1 MIVDDNTDTDD
12 SLQKPHQFS
21 MFQGLG
27 LKDRQHLAERFATI
41 HCPRGE
47 VLLRPGQ
54 LPDYLYLVAKGRA
67 VVEAVGSSI
76 RNPVLAELG
85 PGDFFPMEALFQE
98 RAVFSTFRVSE
109 DAIFYRLSAGA
120 FRQALQEFP
129 GFHHYCE
136 TRSENLVD
144 QSRKL
149 YTSHLTTRP
158 DYQSL
163 DSPLMVILREK
174 PVTHGP
180 DAPVRQVLQDIASGQ
195 VEVSVIV
202 TEKQA
207 PLGLFSLTDLL
218 HRVALPGYSLDAP
231 VERVMNRDITPLPG
245 KALGSQAALE
255 MARHGLQH
263 VVVIDE
269 GKVIGLVGERDLFG
283 LQRVGLAQIAN
294 TIQQASSIEKLVQC
308 SEDVRY
314 LSHNLLDQGV
324 RSEQLTQIIST
335 LNDQLTE
342 RILHLVIS
350 KATGR
355 SEDFS
360 FCWLALGSEGRHEQ
374 TLSSDQDNAIIFQSR
389 QSGDVE
395 PGAVEKTRSLLL
407 RLARECNTVLDQ
419 CGFSLCKG
427 EIMAGNPEWCL
438 SLSEWE
444 KRFEEWIAT
453 PDPKALLHSTIF
465 FDFRPLYGDETLAAK
480 LRSRVATSARN
491 NHRFLHLM
499 VENALERSPPL
510 GVLRDFVTD
519 SEKMIDLK
527 LSGITLFVDAARVF
541 SLAYG
546 ITDSGTRQRL
556 RLGGRKKKISD
567 KEIDAWNEAFDFL
580 QLLRL
585 RRQHA
590 QLIQGK
596 PVNNKVDPS
605 TLNELDR
612 RFLIESLRQAGKLQ
626 KRLQSFKIREGGF

>member
-1 MIVDDNTDTDD
+1 MNNDKNAEQGDT
-12 SLQKPHQFS
+12 LQKLHNFS

-27 LKDRQHLAERFATI
+27 VKERHQLAERFATI
-41 HCPRGE
+41 HCPQGT
-47 VLLRPGQ
+47 VLLGPGQ
-54 LPDYLYLVAKGRA
+54 LPDYLYLVAEGRA
-67 VVEAVGSSI
+67 VIEAVGNSI

-98 RAVFSTFRVSE
+98 RAVFSTFRVSD
-109 DAIFYRLSAGA
+109 DATFYRLSADA
-120 FRQALQEFP
+120 YRQALKEFP

-163 DSPLMVILREK
+163 DSPLFVIVREK

-180 DAPVRQVLQDIASGQ
+180 DTPVRQVLQDIATRHT
-195 VEVSVIV
+195 EVSVIIDDH
-202 TEKQA
+202 QA
-207 PLGLFSLTDLL
+207 PLGLFTLSDLL
-218 HRVALPGYSLDAP
+218 HRVALSGYSLDAP
-231 VERVMNRDITPLPG
+231 IAGVMNRTITPLPG

-255 MARHGLQH
+255 MARHGLQQ
-263 VVVIDE
+263 VVVVDE

-294 TIQQASSIEKLVQC
+294 TIQQSATIEELVQC

-335 LNDQLTE
+335 LNDQLTQ
-342 RILHLVIS
+342 RILHLVVT
-350 KATGR
+350 KETEG

-374 TLSSDQDNAIIFQSR
+374 TLSSDQDNAILFQSR
-389 QSGDVE
+389 QPNDVE
-395 PGAVEKTRSLLL
+395 KIRAHLL
-407 RLARECNTVLDQ
+407 RLAQKCNTLLDQ

-427 EIMAGNPEWCL
+427 EIMAGNPQWCL

-444 KRFEEWIAT
+444 GRFEKWITT
-453 PDPKALLHSTIF
+453 PDPEALLHATIF
-465 FDFRPLYGDETLAAK
+465 FDFRPLYGDKTLATT

-491 NHRFLHLM
+491 NQRFLHLM

-519 SEKMIDLK
+519 ADKTIDLK
-527 LSGITLFVDAARVF
+527 LSGITLFVDAARLF

-546 ITDSGTRQRL
+546 VTDSSTRQRL
-556 RLGGRKKKISD
+556 RLGGRQKKITD

-585 RRQHA
+585 RMQHA
-590 QLIQGK
+590 QHIQGK

-626 KRLQSFKIREGGF
+626 KRLHSFKIREGSF